1 MRLNSRVQN
10 AGPLG
15 LNKAAK
21 IHIKLLKRP
30 DKMRW
35 SLNFKRAI
43 LQNQQYI
50 FKDAVNRVNN
60 SKCWLLQIFFGLDS
74 VHC

>member
-15 LNKAAK
+15 LNKAANT
-21 IHIKLLKRP
+21 HIKLLKRP

-35 SLNFKRAI
+35 SLNFKRGI

-60 SKCWLLQIFFGLDS
+60 SKC
-74 VHC
+74 